1 MIELGF
7 SLVTLVLA
15 GAIGLLAVLT
25 LVFGVLWAR
34 DPKEY
39 PWNNMAWPP
48 LTITAGIVLVVVL
61 SVTAFMAFPYD
72 TKYWKDYRATGTVT
86 QVSNVFKNASG
97 EVTGAYVVTLDSL
110 DRPVTLSDPRA
121 VRLLDKQVDLTCTIA
136 YEYRAQDRYL
146 CRIANIN
153 NINT

>member
-7 SLVTLVLA
+7 SLGAVVLA

-25 LVFGVLWAR
+25 LLFGVLWAR
-34 DPKEY
+34 DPEEH
-39 PWNNMAWPP
+39 PRNNAAWP
-48 LTITAGIVLVVVL
+48 TMTGTFGILLVAVLIGA
-61 SVTAFMAFPYD
+61 AFEAFPYD

-86 QVSNVFKNASG
+86 QVSNVFENASG
-97 EVTGAYVVTLDSL
+97 EVTEAYVVSLDSL

-121 VRLLDKQVDLTCTIA
+121 VRLLDKQVDLTCTIS
-136 YEYRAQDRYL
+136 YEHRAQDRYL

-153 NINT
+153 N

>member
-7 SLVTLVLA
+7 SLGAVVLA
-15 GAIGLLAVLT
+15 GVIGLLVVLT
-25 LVFGVLWAR
+25 TVFGVLWAR

-39 PWNNMAWPP
+39 PWNNAAWPP
-48 LTITAGIVLVVVL
+48 LTITAGIALVVVL
-61 SVTAFMAFPYD
+61 IFTAFVAFPYD

-86 QVSNVFKNASG
+86 QVSNVFENASG
-97 EVTGAYVVTLDSL
+97 EVTEAYVVSLDSL

-121 VRLLDKQVDLTCTIA
+121 VRLLDKQVDLTCTIS

-153 NINT
+153 N

>member
-7 SLVTLVLA
+7 SLGTLVLA
-15 GAIGLLAVLT
+15 GAVGLFAVLT
-25 LVFGVLWAR
+25 LVFGALWAR
-34 DPKEY
+34 DPEEY
-39 PWNNMAWPP
+39 PWNNMAWPA
-48 LTITAGIVLVVVL
+48 LTATMSIVLGVVL
-61 SVTAFMAFPYD
+61 IVTAFVAFPYD

-86 QVSNVFKNASG
+86 QVSNVFENASG
-97 EVTGAYVVTLDSL
+97 EVTGAYVVSLDSL

-121 VRLLDKQVDLTCTIA
+121 VRLLDKQVDLTCTIS

-153 NINT
+153 N